1 MAEQRQRSTLHT
13 RVEQEH
19 QATNGTAMLRIAQL
33 VERLSLEQQLQ
44 HTPQP
49 DLQQEHLITI
59 ASLLYRDLHVA
70 LPLQTQQP

>member
-1 MAEQRQRSTLHT
+1 M
-13 RVEQEH
+13 EQEH

>member
-1 MAEQRQRSTLHT
+1 M
-13 RVEQEH
+13 EQEH

-59 ASLLYRDLHVA
+59 ASLHYLDLHVA